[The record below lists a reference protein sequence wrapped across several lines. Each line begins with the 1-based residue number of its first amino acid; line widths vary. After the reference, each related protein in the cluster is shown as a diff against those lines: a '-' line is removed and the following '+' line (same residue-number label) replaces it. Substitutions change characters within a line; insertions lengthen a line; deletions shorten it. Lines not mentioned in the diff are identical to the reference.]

1 MAGALEVWEAVEV
14 RSATVAVAVE
24 PAVLT
29 AVVQAAAVARRMEVV
44 VVSCLALLQTAAAL
58 LAC

>member
-1 MAGALEVWEAVEV
+1 M
-14 RSATVAVAVE
+14 SATVAVAVE

-29 AVVQAAAVARRMEVV
+29 AVVQVAAVARRVEVV
-44 VVSCLALLQTAAAL
+44 VVSCPALLHTAAAL